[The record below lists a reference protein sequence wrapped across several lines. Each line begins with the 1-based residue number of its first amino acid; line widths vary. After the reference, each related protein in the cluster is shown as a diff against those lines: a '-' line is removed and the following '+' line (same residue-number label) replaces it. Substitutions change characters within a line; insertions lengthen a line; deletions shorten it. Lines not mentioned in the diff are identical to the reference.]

1 MRKIILGL
9 AFLATVTVSCKEETK
24 EKIED
29 ANEAVVSDV
38 KEEMDT
44 AAVKVDNAVDTLQS
58 KTGKAL
64 EKSAE
69 KLDKAADKMKEA
81 AKK

>member
-1 MRKIILGL
+1 MKKIILGL
-9 AFLATVTVSCKEETK
+9 TLFALITASCKQETK

-29 ANEAVVSDV
+29 ANAAVATDV
-38 KEEMDT
+38 KEELDT

-58 KTGKAL
+58 KTGKVL
-64 EKSAE
+64 EKGAE

-81 AKK
+81 SKK